1 MCMEYCCEEENIDHP
16 LSFPGLRP
24 AVVAAITGALLAGGY
39 LAEGE
44 RVVSILP
51 AGRSLWKWEGV
62 RELMDSRT
70 FVREN
75 RMTGR

>member
-1 MCMEYCCEEENIDHP
+1 MCIDYYLEQEEAAKYA
-16 LSFPGLRP
+16 SFQGLRP

-39 LAEGE
+39 LAERE
-44 RVVSILP
+44 RIVAILP